1 MKLDE
6 TGNFIVLATVC
17 IVYGA
22 YFLGLIWARRADKRD
37 VMKVRTNGMP
47 LWTID
52 YTQCARK

>member
-52 YTQCARK
+52 YAQCA

>member
-1 MKLDE
+1 VKLDE

-17 IVYGA
+17 FVYGA

-37 VMKVRTNGMP
+37 EMKVRTNGMP
-47 LWTID
+47 LWKID

>member
-6 TGNFIVLATVC
+6 TGNFIVLTTVC

-22 YFLGLIWARRADKRD
+22 YFLGLIWARGADKQD
-37 VMKVRTNGMP
+37 EMKVRTNDMP

-52 YTQCARK
+52 HTQCTRK